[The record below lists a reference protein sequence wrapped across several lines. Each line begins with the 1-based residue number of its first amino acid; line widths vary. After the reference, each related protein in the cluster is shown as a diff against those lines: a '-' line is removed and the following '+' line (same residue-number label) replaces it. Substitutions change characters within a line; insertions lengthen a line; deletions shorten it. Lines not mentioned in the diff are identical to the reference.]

1 VESVAQLVI
10 WHANHFINHWNM
22 FTMHEGCA
30 AAAAAADGDDDEDD
44 SDDVLLNFT
53 YS

>member
-1 VESVAQLVI
+1 MELVAQLII
-10 WHANHFINHWNM
+10 WHANHFITRWNM

-30 AAAAAADGDDDEDD
+30 AAAAADGVEDG
-44 SDDVLLNFT
+44 SDDALLNFT